1 VKIFIDSSGF
11 KAWLD
16 ERDDFHLNAER
27 IVNDLLEDKDELITS
42 NFIVDECL
50 TMLRVKCGLNKAM
63 LLRKYLSNTK
73 QMINIT
79 RISVSDEKNAWGWF
93 EKDWSGLSFTD
104 CTCFAVMKRL
114 GIKKVFGFDK
124 HFERA
129 GFELVK

>member
-1 VKIFIDSSGF
+1 MKIFIDSSGF